1 MTMTTPPNDPHS
13 PTPSETPGS
22 GAPPSAPD
30 SGDRRAGGGPA
41 LLPLW
46 ALLAA
51 LAAGAA
57 SWALGET
64 KLVQVPARE
73 VPMET
78 MGVEH
83 MGTTAQTEQRAVLET
98 AMRAY
103 GVTGALLG
111 LMLGLAG
118 GLARASRHDVLRSA
132 IVGLVVGAVAGALA
146 SLAAVPAFFH
156 FRDSI
161 TIDDLLL
168 SWMMHGLIWGAIG
181 SAGGLALA
189 IGSGGGGPRIARG
202 VAGGLMGALIGALI
216 LEFVGAVLFA
226 NDETGEPLAASA
238 QARLMLLL
246 FGVSITALVA
256 AVRIQATGAATRKP
270 AAH

>member
-13 PTPSETPGS
+13 PTPPETPGS
-22 GAPPSAPD
+22 GAPPTAPD
-30 SGDRRAGGGPA
+30 SGNRRGGPA
-41 LLPLW
+41 LLALW
-46 ALLAA
+46 ALIAA

-78 MGVEH
+78 MGVQH
-83 MGTTAQTEQRAVLET
+83 MGTTAQTEQRAVLDT
-98 AMRAY
+98 SMRAY
-103 GVTGALLG
+103 GLTGALLG

-118 GLARASRHDVLRSA
+118 GLARASRHDALRA
-132 IVGLVVGAVAGALA
+132 AVIGMVVGAVAGALA
-146 SLAAVPAFFH
+146 SLVAVPAFFN

-189 IGSGGGGPRIARG
+189 IGSGGGGHRIARG
-202 VAGGLMGALIGALI
+202 VAGGLMGALVGALI
-216 LEFVGAVLFA
+216 LEFAGAVLFA
-226 NDETGEPLAASA
+226 NDQTGEPLAASA
-238 QARLMLLL
+238 QARLMTQLL
-246 FGVSITALVA
+246 GVSVA
-256 AVRIQATGAATRKP
+256 AVVAAARIQATGAKKRTPTAN
-270 AAH
+270 